1 MRDLLVS
8 HCTRFF
14 SPFPLITF
22 PPAITFSFSCPILA
36 NEMRCGSA
44 CMSFDRAHPNRVVYP
59 YHAAIS
65 YAFDY
70 RGWQVKHSLPI
81 QTKCVGANIHAQ
93 STQTTST
100 VPRTIFPN
108 EINRPR
114 AILSREIVGAVP
126 ACPPERPHSGVSI
139 PKTHALCAG
148 MNDGCAPAGRHGR
161 AHRRRPYQSP
171 PNHAEC
177 YYLITLYIRQFTPT
191 TRCAHP
197 PPYCTFDSSKPRVL
211 S

>member
-1 MRDLLVS
+1 MLLIPGLAS
-8 HCTRFF
+8 KTQPTYPHETRRGRTPTRNLPKRHQ
-14 SPFPLITF
+14 S
-22 PPAITFSFSCPILA
+22 SYVQ
-36 NEMRCGSA
+36 SA
-44 CMSFDRAHPNRVVYP
+44 
-59 YHAAIS
+59 
-65 YAFDY
+65 
-70 RGWQVKHSLPI
+70 
-81 QTKCVGANIHAQ
+81 
-93 STQTTST
+93 QTTSI
-100 VPRTIFPN
+100 VLRAICPN
-108 EINRPR
+108 ET
-114 AILSREIVGAVP
+114 VGAVP
-126 ACPPERPHSGVSI
+126 VCPPERPHSGVSI